1 MILLYLFRIIV
12 ISFFL
17 SIINVNLLNAQNKE
31 LSDTE
36 CNFPTGKFSKE
47 LSDLTSF
54 QSIDIKVN
62 NYKKWVK
69 NSLAILTSD
78 SFRLKKRIT
87 NKYKKKFNATITVRY
102 SFGTCVYDA
111 QIRQTGDGTDHI
123 SFITDNAYMKNL
135 HYKDEFN
142 NLKYDNKSLE
152 IFFKKTLN
160 KITQSLSIKL
170 KNGNI
175 SNIVSFKLLIKETR
189 NSENEILAT
198 LLLNKLGFLAP
209 RTRMASVTVNGINH
223 QMLFQE
229 NPVKEFL
236 EKNLRREGPMFEG
249 DGTIIFGFYDLN
261 FENRALP
268 SLARLENKKWVE
280 NGNNS
285 LKMALR
291 AHSILQ
297 NAVME
302 SRNDQNLFSSKKC
315 INFKNCGL
323 TLGNWSIDINSLT
336 KNNDQLREKNH
347 EYIALLLAM
356 GGTHALR
363 LDNRKYYWNA
373 MLDAFEPIYYD
384 GSIDPKIQEP
394 FLIKSDH
401 SFSFYYSEDFLP
413 AVNSLIFK
421 INTLDEK
428 KFITQALELCKSN
441 DCKLNNIKI
450 FLPSIKEN
458 LQNYKNKIMDYKDY
472 FTTIEKTN
480 YDINQIIDS
489 YKNELFA
496 NLPNSNLYFIDI
508 QSIGNTTIQA
518 IKCNSASCEQDS
530 IEVGDLIYLM
540 KNSISKFDKISLFGG
555 IYNKNDFEVE
565 STYIDI
571 LNSNIKHS
579 LGSKIIYNDE
589 KRTLEFHQKKPN
601 DWFLLSDVEISNLS
615 FEMISNSQA
624 NKTKLDSQRFNKFGF
639 TGCLNFH
646 NVEFSDTKITTIGGA
661 CEDSVNII
669 KSSGKIKDI
678 NIFNASS
685 DALDVDFSNIDIAN
699 ITITNARNDCFD
711 VSTGKYFVNNA
722 VLKNCG
728 DKGIS
733 IGEASEFN
741 GSQINVSDT
750 KIGISSKDSSISNIQ
765 SFLGNNID
773 LCFEAYQKKQEF
785 FGAQLLVETSNCIFD
800 SVFADKNSFVV
811 VERIAQ

>member
-1 MILLYLFRIIV
+1 MTLSYLFRIIV
-12 ISFFL
+12 ISFLL
-17 SIINVNLLNAQNKE
+17 SITNVNLLNAQDKE

-62 NYKKWVK
+62 NYKKWV
-69 NSLAILTSD
+69 NNNLAMLTSNG
-78 SFRLKKRIT
+78 FRFNKRIT
-87 NKYKKKFNATITVRY
+87 SEYKIFFNATITVQY
-102 SFGTCVYDA
+102 LFGTCVYDA

-123 SFITDNAYMKNL
+123 SFIADNTFMKKL
-135 HYKDEFN
+135 HYKDEFDH
-142 NLKYDNKSLE
+142 LIYDNKIME
-152 IFFKKTLN
+152 ILFKKTLN

-198 LLLNKLGFLAP
+198 LLLNRLGFLAP
-209 RTRMASVTVNGINH
+209 RTRMASVTVNGSNH

-229 NPVKEFL
+229 NPKKEFL

-249 DGTIIFGFYDLN
+249 DGSLIFDFYHLN
-261 FENRALP
+261 FENRHLP
-268 SLARLENKKWVE
+268 SLTRLENKKWVE

-297 NAVME
+297 HAVME
-302 SRNDQNLFSSKKC
+302 SRNDQNFFTPHKC
-315 INFKNCGL
+315 RNFKNCGL
-323 TLGNWSIDINSLT
+323 TLGNFSIDINSLT
-336 KNNDQLREKNH
+336 KNNKQLREKNH
-347 EYIALLLAM
+347 EYFALVLAM
-356 GGTHALR
+356 GGAHAFR

-373 MLDAFEPIYYD
+373 ILDAFEPIYYD

-394 FLIKSDH
+394 PLIKDH
-401 SFSFYYSEDFLP
+401 SFSSYYSEDFLP
-413 AVNSLIFK
+413 AVNSLILK
-421 INTLDEK
+421 INALDEK
-428 KFITQALELCKSN
+428 KFITQSLYHCKSN
-441 DCKLNNIKI
+441 DCNSSNIKS

-458 LQNYKNKIMDYKDY
+458 LQNYKNKIIDYKDY
-472 FTTIEKTN
+472 FTLIGKTN
-480 YDINQIIDS
+480 YDMNQIIDS
-489 YKNELFA
+489 YKNKLFA
-496 NLPNSNLYFIDI
+496 TLPNSNLYFIDI
-508 QSIGNTTIQA
+508 QSIGNSTIKA
-518 IKCNSASCEQDS
+518 IKCNSESCTQDS
-530 IEVGDLIYLM
+530 IGVEDLFHLM
-540 KNSISKFDKISLFGG
+540 KNSISNFDKISLFGG

-565 STYIDI
+565 LTYIDI

-579 LGSKIIYNDE
+579 LGSKVTYNDE
-589 KRTLEFHQKKPN
+589 KKTLEFHQKKPD

-624 NKTKLDSQRFNKFGF
+624 STTKLNSQRFNEFGL

-646 NVEFSDTKITTIGGA
+646 HVDFTDITIKTIGGA

-669 KSSGKIKDI
+669 KSSGQIKDI

-685 DALDVDFSNIDIAN
+685 DALDVDFSNIEIAN
-699 ITITNARNDCFD
+699 MTITNARNDCFD

-741 GSQINVSDT
+741 GSQINISDT
-750 KIGISSKDSSISNIQ
+750 KIGIASKDSSISNIR

-785 FGAQLLVETSNCIFD
+785 FGAQLLVETSNCTLD

-811 VERIAQ
+811 VERIVQ